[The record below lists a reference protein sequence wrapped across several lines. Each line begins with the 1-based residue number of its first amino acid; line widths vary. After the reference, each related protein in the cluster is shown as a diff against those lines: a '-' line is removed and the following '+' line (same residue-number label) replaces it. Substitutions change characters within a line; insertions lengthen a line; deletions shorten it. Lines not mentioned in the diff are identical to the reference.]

1 MMEVYAIAG
10 GLALAAIGWVMHSA
24 RRPAPSG
31 PDGGAVS
38 AAVYLDRER
47 ELVTEAR
54 GQGLAGAEVDTLQAE
69 LAANLATEIG
79 AGAHAGQG
87 LADATE
93 PPTKPPLLPIT
104 LGAVL
109 AGIASLALYAE
120 WGEPDARR
128 LGEVVTLLE
137 SPAAGAAELAAAA
150 ASLARRAARN
160 PADGNALF
168 HQGHARFR
176 MGDYAAAA
184 AIFQTLHE
192 RMGATPA
199 VDAAWAQAR
208 YMAAGGRVAPAT
220 RAIIERVLD
229 AEPGHLAMLELLATD
244 ALRRGDLPAA
254 RQHLARATANLGQG
268 GPRGAAP
275 EALAL
280 ARERSAAATAPP
292 AEPEATAPPS
302 PPPTVPP
309 GLPPT
314 VPPGLPPTAQPG
326 PPPTA
331 PPAPSV
337 PPAEPA
343 AITASVSLAPGFEVA
358 ADAPVFVI
366 VRQAGAA
373 GPPLA
378 VRRLTAGD
386 LPAQV
391 TLTAADAMLP
401 GRPLPL
407 EESVQVLARVSS
419 SGGPVRRAGDLESP
433 AATTRLGSAPVR
445 LHVERI
451 VR

>member
-10 GLALAAIGWVMHSA
+10 GLALAAIGWVVRSA
-24 RRPAPSG
+24 RRPAATG
-31 PDGGAVS
+31 PDGGDVS

-79 AGAHAGQG
+79 AGGGDSQG
-87 LADATE
+87 LADAAE
-93 PPTKPPLLPIT
+93 PPAKPPLLPIT

-109 AGIASLALYAE
+109 AGVVSLALYAE

-137 SPAAGAAELAAAA
+137 SPSPAAAELAAAE

-184 AIFQTLHE
+184 AIFKTLHE

-208 YMAAGGRVAPAT
+208 YMAAGGRMAPAT

-254 RQHLARATANLGQG
+254 RQHLARATANLGAG
-268 GPRGAAP
+268 GPTGAARA
-275 EALAL
+275 ALAL
-280 ARERSAAATAPP
+280 ARERSAAAPAVPGPPPTAPP
-292 AEPEATAPPS
+292 GTPPS
-302 PPPTVPP
+302 AP
-309 GLPPT
+309 
-314 VPPGLPPTAQPG
+314 PG

-331 PPAPSV
+331 PPAPPATA

-343 AITASVSLAPGFEVA
+343 AITASVSLAPAFEVA
-358 ADAPVFVI
+358 ADTPVFVI

-378 VRRLTAGD
+378 VRRLTAGE

-391 TLTAADAMLP
+391 TLTDADAMLP

-407 EESVQVLARVSS
+407 KESVQVLARVSL

-433 AATTRLGSAPVR
+433 AATARLGSAPVR
-445 LHVERI
+445 LHVKRI